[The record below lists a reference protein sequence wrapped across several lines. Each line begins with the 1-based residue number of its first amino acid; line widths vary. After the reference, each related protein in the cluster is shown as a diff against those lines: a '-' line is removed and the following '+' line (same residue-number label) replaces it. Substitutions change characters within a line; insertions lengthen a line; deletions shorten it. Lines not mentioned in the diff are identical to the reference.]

1 MAAYGWPIHVY
12 LNPVRGPISLC
23 KNASCKCCCAQCQ
36 EPQFEGNQCFP
47 HQAAIKAMTGTEVDD
62 IIDASFVNL
71 VHIVPFYVVKV
82 DNDERKELIIAV
94 RGTLSIKVSEI
105 FGVITQTCHIRNDN
119 CNCHDVLY
127 TYNVTK
133 YLATLQ
139 YASVLQNNYDIMSV
153 IGLGNNTS
161 INTDKQTTTDRNQQ

>member
-1 MAAYGWPIHVY
+1 M
-12 LNPVRGPISLC
+12 
-23 KNASCKCCCAQCQ
+23 
-36 EPQFEGNQCFP
+36 
-47 HQAAIKAMTGTEVDD
+47 DD

-139 YASVLQNNYDIMSV
+139 YASVLQNNYDIMSM

-161 INTDKQTTTDRNQQ
+161 INTDKKTTTDRNQQEPTLCVTSTMVHIKQTDYDCELMYCSPYGNHVIVYKNMSILNSRTKFSMSSSRLTVL